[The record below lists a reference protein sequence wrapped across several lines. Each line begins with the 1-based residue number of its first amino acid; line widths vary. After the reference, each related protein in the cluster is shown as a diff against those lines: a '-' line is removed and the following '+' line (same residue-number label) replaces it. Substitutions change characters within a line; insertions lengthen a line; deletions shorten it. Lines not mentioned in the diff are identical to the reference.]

1 MPILAGDVKLVASQV
16 MDDVAEG
23 GGAPTANVIVDGASN
38 SLFNDISELDRAGGR
53 VNLRKVFASI
63 QTDTTDTY
71 LGGNVVVSD
80 PPVDPRVAVTI
91 FSTGQVFD
99 RRTNARDRIEAYL
112 NKGSMWNG
120 FLLENHIAGQRSI
133 QLFQRVGAELPTI
146 GKTLF
151 LVMNEGLANEYSQY
165 IRITRIESETR
176 TFSYGSGSTIQDY
189 QAVVVTCDLSDALRY
204 DFAGSPPDRLFTM
217 ATGKTK
223 TRDTV
228 VADAAKYC
236 GVVKTTQPVTI
247 GDVAASVTSVFTQ
260 LVPSAQT
267 ETPLLDL
274 TAGGTSETLI
284 QSDNGTVSYTTSV
297 AFNSSTVLSV
307 GNAIQPG
314 TLSISVS
321 GATLTDNGGDLM
333 SGATVVGTI
342 NYGRGQITLASS
354 APTYSGSKTITFRPA
369 AAPIRVA
376 DTAGVRVDIEN
387 RSYNYILTIV
397 PSPSPGT
404 IQVSYRAQGKWYD
417 LRDNGAGVL
426 KGASPEYGVGT
437 VSYITGTVAVTLGA
451 LPDVGSEIV
460 YAWGGKANYFNRASS
475 TITPPSVAFQLSN
488 AGVTPGSVTITWNDG
503 SAKSATDNGKG
514 VISGNASGTI
524 NYQTGLIQI
533 TPTTLPAG
541 GQTYAVAYTWGPP
554 SEEEFHAPLRNGD
567 GSIDVE
573 VEFDGLIPGTVELE
587 WNLLIDLYEYI
598 STTPAELQIIRSV
611 DPIKIVKDDGL
622 GVLRDPQGTAFGTVN
637 YSTGVVHFAP
647 DTTVNIPVAR
657 YSVTRIGW
665 TRNANNALVPVY
677 RNLFSHWEYIP
688 AGASMPVDE
697 SGLVKVRFRAA
708 GTSNAVNEGFTA
720 GALAIDLTPSFA
732 ENIVPGSINFTLGGK
747 TYFDRLGSLYYD
759 LNPVTGAATLAGG
772 INYANGLAS
781 VTAWVPAAS
790 NAVALKSLLTTLDGT
805 PVDEVTFRVPA
816 SPVRPSSLQL
826 LATRLTGGT
835 INVSA
840 NNNGDITGTDVLGT
854 IDYETGVVRVRF
866 GSWVAAAGNE
876 GQSWYD
882 PDAVVTIDGVPKIFK
897 PVPVFAD
904 TIKYNA
910 VAYSYLPLDADIIGL
925 DPVRLPQDGRVPI
938 FRAGDFAVIGHTA
951 KVGPFVATSGQ
962 VVDCGRERLSRV
974 RVLDG
979 NGAVVTVDY
988 TADLEAGTVTFGVV
1002 TGLVQPITVEHRIED
1017 MAQVSDVQI
1026 SGRLAFTRQ
1035 ITHDYPIGAHVSS
1048 ALVSGDLRAYVSNLF
1063 DQTTWNGTFL
1073 DTITGSAA
1081 TATYNDVLAP
1091 IVVTNAGAITE
1102 RWAIQFTNATSFN
1115 VIGEHVGVIATGTT
1129 GSDIAPIN
1137 PATGK
1142 PYFTLAAIGWGSGW
1156 ATGNVLRFNTTGA
1169 LFPVWVVR
1177 TIQQGP
1183 ETVTNDSFTLL
1194 VRGDV
1199 DRPAEETP

>member
-71 LGGNVVVSD
+71 LGGNVIVSD
-80 PPVDPRVAVTI
+80 PPSDPRVAVTI
-91 FSTGQVFD
+91 FSTQEVFD
-99 RRTNARDRIEAYL
+99 RRTQARDRIEAYL
-112 NKGSMWNG
+112 NKGSQWNG
-120 FLLENHIAGQRSI
+120 YLLENHIAGQRSI

-151 LVMNEGLANEYSQY
+151 LVMNESLANEYAQY
-165 IRITRIESETR
+165 VRITRIESETR
-176 TFSYGSGSTIQDY
+176 TFSYGTGSGIQDY
-189 QAVVVTCDLSDALRY
+189 QAVVVSCDLSDALRY
-204 DFAGSPPDRLFTM
+204 DFPGSPPDRLFVM
-217 ATGKTK
+217 ANGKTR

-236 GVVKTTQPVTI
+236 GVVKTTQPVAI
-247 GDVAASVTSVFTQ
+247 GDVAASVSSVFTQ

-284 QSDNGTVSYTTSV
+284 ESDNGTVSYTSAA
-297 AFNSSTVLSV
+297 AFNASTVLSV

-321 GATLTDNGGDLM
+321 GATITDNGGDLM
-333 SGATVVGTI
+333 SGTTVVGTV
-342 NYGRGQITLASS
+342 NYGRGQIALASS
-354 APTYSGSKTITFRPA
+354 APTYSGTKTISFRPA

-376 DTAGVRVDIEN
+376 DTAGVRVDIES

-437 VSYITGTVAVTLGA
+437 VSYTTGTVAVTLGA

-475 TITPPSVAFQLSN
+475 AIAPPAVALQLTH

-503 SAKSATDNGKG
+503 TARSATDDGKG
-514 VISGNASGTI
+514 TISDHASGTI

-533 TPTTLPAG
+533 TPAALPAG
-541 GQTYAVAYTWGPP
+541 GQTYSVAYTWGPP
-554 SEEEFHAPLRNGD
+554 NEEEFEAPLRNGD

-573 VEFDGLIPGTVELE
+573 VDFDGLIPGTVELE

-598 STTPAELQIIRSV
+598 STTPAELQLIARI

-622 GVLRDPQGTAFGTVN
+622 GVLRDPQGLSFGTVN
-637 YSTGVVHFAP
+637 YATGVVHFTP
-647 DTTVNIPVAR
+647 DTTVRIPVAR
-657 YSVTRIGW
+657 YNVTQIGW
-665 TRNANNALVPVY
+665 TRTDGRVLPVY
-677 RNLFSHWEYIP
+677 RNLFSHWECIP
-688 AGASMPVDE
+688 AGASMPIDDT
-697 SGLVKVRFRAA
+697 GWAKVRYRAA
-708 GTSNAVNEGFTA
+708 GASNATNDSFTA
-720 GALAIDLTPSFA
+720 GALAIDLTPTFA
-732 ENIVPGSINFTLGGK
+732 ENIVPGSICFTLGGK

-759 LNPVTGAATLAGG
+759 LDPVTGAATLAGQ
-772 INYANGLAS
+772 INYANGAAN
-781 VTAWVPAAS
+781 VTAWVPAAA
-790 NAVALKSLLTTLDGT
+790 NAVALRSLLTTLDGT

-826 LATRLTGGT
+826 LATRLSGGT

-840 NNNGDITGTDVLGT
+840 NSNGDIIGTDVLGS

-866 GSWVAAAGNE
+866 GAWVVAAGNE

-882 PDAVVTIDGVPKIFK
+882 PDAVVTIEGVAKIFK

-951 KVGPFVATSGQ
+951 TIGPFTATSGQ
-962 VVDCGRERLSRV
+962 VVDCGRQRLSRV

-979 NGAVVTVDY
+979 NGEVVTADY

-1002 TGLVQPITVEHRIED
+1002 TGLVQPVTVEHRIED
-1017 MAQVSDVQI
+1017 MAQISDVQI
-1026 SGRLAFTRQ
+1026 SGRLTFTRQ
-1035 ITHDYPIGAHVSS
+1035 ITHDYPVGSHVSS

-1063 DQTTWNGTFL
+1063 DQASWNGSFL
-1073 DTITGSAA
+1073 NAIQGAAA

-1102 RWAIQFTNATSFN
+1102 RWAIHFTNATSFN
-1115 VIGEHVGVIATGTT
+1115 VIGEHVGVIATGST

-1142 PYFTLAAIGWGSGW
+1142 PYFTLAAVGWGSGW

-1183 ETVTNDSFTLL
+1183 ETVTNDAFTLL

-1199 DRPAEETP
+1199 DRP

>member
-71 LGGNVVVSD
+71 LGGNVIVSD
-80 PPVDPRVAVTI
+80 PPTDPRVAVTI
-91 FSTGQVFD
+91 FSTQEVFD
-99 RRTNARDRIEAYL
+99 RRTHARDRIEAYL
-112 NKGSMWNG
+112 NKGSLWYG
-120 FLLENHIAGQRSI
+120 YLLENHIAGQRSI

-146 GKTLF
+146 GKTLY
-151 LVMNEGLANEYSQY
+151 LVMNEGLANEYAQY
-165 IRITRIESETR
+165 VRITRITSETR
-176 TFSYGSGSTIQDY
+176 TFSYDLGSSIQDY
-189 QAVVVTCDLSDALRY
+189 QAMVVSCDLSDALRY
-204 DFAGSPPDRLFTM
+204 DFPGSPPDRLFTM
-217 ATGKTK
+217 ATGKTR

-236 GVVKTTQPVTI
+236 GVVKTTQPVGI
-247 GDVAASVTSVFTQ
+247 GDVAASVSSVFTQ

-274 TAGGTSETLI
+274 TAGGTLETLI
-284 QSDNGTVSYTTSV
+284 ASGSDTVSYTTAA
-297 AFNSSTVLSV
+297 AFNASTLLSV

-321 GATLTDNGGDLM
+321 GTTLSDEGGHLL
-333 SGATVVGTI
+333 SGATVVGTVH
-342 NYGRGQITLASS
+342 YGRGQILLASN
-354 APTYSGSKTITFRPA
+354 APTYSGTKTISFRPA

-376 DTAGVRVDIEN
+376 DTAGIRVDIEN
-387 RSYNYILTIV
+387 RAYNYILSIV
-397 PSPSPGT
+397 PSPAPGT
-404 IQVSYRAQGKWYD
+404 LQVSYRAQGKWYD

-426 KGASPEYGVGT
+426 KGVSPEYGVGT
-437 VSYITGTVAVTLGA
+437 VSYTTGTVAVTLGA

-475 TITPPSVAFQLSN
+475 AIAPPSVALQLTH

-503 SAKSATDNGKG
+503 AARSATDDGKG
-514 VISGNASGTI
+514 TISGHASGSI

-533 TPTTLPAG
+533 TPTVLPAG
-541 GQTYAVAYTWGPP
+541 GQTYSVAYTWGPP
-554 SEEEFHAPLRNGD
+554 NEEEFHAPLRNGD

-573 VEFDGLIPGTVELE
+573 VDFDGLIPGTVELE

-598 STTPAELQIIRSV
+598 STTPAELQLIRQI

-622 GVLRDPQGTAFGTVN
+622 GVLRDPQGMSFGTVN
-637 YSTGVVHFAP
+637 YATGVVRFKP
-647 DTTVNIPVAR
+647 DTTARIPVAR
-657 YSVTRIGW
+657 YNVAQIGW
-665 TRNANNALVPVY
+665 TRTDGRVLPVY

-688 AGASMPVDE
+688 AGASMPIDDT
-697 SGLVKVRFRAA
+697 GWAKVRYRAA
-708 GTSNAVNEGFTA
+708 GASNATNDSFTA
-720 GALAIDLTPSFA
+720 GALAIDLTPTFA
-732 ENIVPGSINFTLGGK
+732 ENIVPGSICFTLGGK

-759 LNPVTGAATLAGG
+759 LDPVTGTATLAGQ
-772 INYANGLAS
+772 INYANGAAS
-781 VTAWVPAAS
+781 ITAWVPAAT
-790 NAVALKSLLTTLDGT
+790 NAVALRSLLTTLDGT

-826 LATRLTGGT
+826 LATRLSGGT

-840 NNNGDITGTDVLGT
+840 NHHGEISGSGVQGS

-866 GSWVAAAGNE
+866 GAWVAAAGNE

-882 PDAVVTIDGVPKIFK
+882 PDAVVTIDGEAKIFK
-897 PVPVFAD
+897 PAPVFAD

-910 VAYSYLPLDADIIGL
+910 VAYSYLPLDANVIGL

-951 KVGPFVATSGQ
+951 TVGPFTATSGQ
-962 VVDCGRERLSRV
+962 VVDCGRQRLSRV

-979 NGAVVTVDY
+979 NGEVVTADY

-1002 TGLVQPITVEHRIED
+1002 TSLVQPVTVEHRIED
-1017 MAQVSDVQI
+1017 MAQISDVQI
-1026 SGRLAFTRQ
+1026 SGRLTFTRQ
-1035 ITHDYPIGAHVSS
+1035 ITHDYPVGSHVSS

-1063 DQTTWNGTFL
+1063 DQASWNGSFL
-1073 DTITGSAA
+1073 DAIQGASA

-1102 RWAIQFTNATSFN
+1102 RWAIQLTNATSFN

-1142 PYFTLAAIGWGSGW
+1142 PYFTLSAVGWGSGW

-1183 ETVTNDSFTLL
+1183 ETVTNDAFTLL

-1199 DRPAEETP
+1199 DRP

>member
-71 LGGNVVVSD
+71 LGGNVIVSD
-80 PPVDPRVAVTI
+80 PPTDPRVAVTI
-91 FSTGQVFD
+91 FSTQEVFD
-99 RRTNARDRIEAYL
+99 RRTHARDRIEAYL
-112 NKGSMWNG
+112 NKGSLWYG
-120 FLLENHIAGQRSI
+120 YLLENHIAGQRSI

-146 GKTLF
+146 GKTLY
-151 LVMNEGLANEYSQY
+151 LVMNEGLANEYAQY
-165 IRITRIESETR
+165 VRITRITSETR
-176 TFSYGSGSTIQDY
+176 TFSYDLGSSIQDY
-189 QAVVVTCDLSDALRY
+189 QAMVVSCDLSDALRY
-204 DFAGSPPDRLFTM
+204 DFPGSPPDRLFTM
-217 ATGKTK
+217 ATGKTR

-236 GVVKTTQPVTI
+236 GVVKTTQPVGI
-247 GDVAASVTSVFTQ
+247 GDVAASVSSVFTQ

-274 TAGGTSETLI
+274 TAGGTLETLI
-284 QSDNGTVSYTTSV
+284 ASGSDTVSYTTAA
-297 AFNSSTVLSV
+297 AFNASTLLSV

-321 GATLTDNGGDLM
+321 GTTLSDEGGHLL
-333 SGATVVGTI
+333 SGATVVGTVH
-342 NYGRGQITLASS
+342 YGRGQILLASN
-354 APTYSGSKTITFRPA
+354 APTYSGTKTISFRPA

-376 DTAGVRVDIEN
+376 DTAGIRVDIEN
-387 RSYNYILTIV
+387 RAYNYILSIV
-397 PSPSPGT
+397 PSPAPGT
-404 IQVSYRAQGKWYD
+404 LQVSYRAQGKWYD

-426 KGASPEYGVGT
+426 KGVSPEYGVGT
-437 VSYITGTVAVTLGA
+437 VSYTTGTVAVTLGA

-475 TITPPSVAFQLSN
+475 AIAPPSVALQLTH

-503 SAKSATDNGKG
+503 AARSATDDGKG
-514 VISGNASGTI
+514 TISGHASGSI

-533 TPTTLPAG
+533 TPTVLPAG
-541 GQTYAVAYTWGPP
+541 GQTYSVAYTWGPP
-554 SEEEFHAPLRNGD
+554 NEEEFHAPLRNGD

-573 VEFDGLIPGTVELE
+573 VDFDGLIPGTVELE

-598 STTPAELQIIRSV
+598 STTPAELQLIRQI

-622 GVLRDPQGTAFGTVN
+622 GVLRDPQGMSFGTVN
-637 YSTGVVHFAP
+637 YATGVVRFKP
-647 DTTVNIPVAR
+647 DTTARIPVVR
-657 YSVTRIGW
+657 YNVAQIGW
-665 TRNANNALVPVY
+665 TRTDGRVLPVY

-688 AGASMPVDE
+688 AGASMPIDDT
-697 SGLVKVRFRAA
+697 GWAKVRYRAA
-708 GTSNAVNEGFTA
+708 GASNATNDSFTA
-720 GALAIDLTPSFA
+720 GALAIDLTPTFA
-732 ENIVPGSINFTLGGK
+732 ENIVPGSICFTLGGK

-759 LNPVTGAATLAGG
+759 LDPVTGTATLAGQ
-772 INYANGLAS
+772 INYANGAAS
-781 VTAWVPAAS
+781 ITAWVPAAT
-790 NAVALKSLLTTLDGT
+790 NAVALRSLLTTLDGT

-826 LATRLTGGT
+826 LATRLSGGT

-840 NNNGDITGTDVLGT
+840 NHHGEISGSGVQGS

-866 GSWVAAAGNE
+866 GAWVAAAGNE

-882 PDAVVTIDGVPKIFK
+882 PDAVVTIDGEAKIFK
-897 PVPVFAD
+897 PAPVFAD

-910 VAYSYLPLDADIIGL
+910 VAYSYLPLDANVIGL

-951 KVGPFVATSGQ
+951 TVGPFTATSGQ
-962 VVDCGRERLSRV
+962 VVDCGRQRLSRV

-979 NGAVVTVDY
+979 NGEVVTADY

-1002 TGLVQPITVEHRIED
+1002 TGLVQPVTVEHRIED
-1017 MAQVSDVQI
+1017 MAQISDVQI
-1026 SGRLAFTRQ
+1026 SGRLTFTRQ
-1035 ITHDYPIGAHVSS
+1035 ITHDYPVGSHVSS

-1063 DQTTWNGTFL
+1063 DQASWNGSFL
-1073 DTITGSAA
+1073 DAIQGASA

-1102 RWAIQFTNATSFN
+1102 RWAIQLTNATSFN

-1142 PYFTLAAIGWGSGW
+1142 PYFTLSAVGWGSGW

-1183 ETVTNDSFTLL
+1183 ETVTNDAFTLL

-1199 DRPAEETP
+1199 DRP

>member
-1 MPILAGDVKLVASQV
+1 MTTNQIPSTQ
-16 MDDVAEG
+16 
-23 GGAPTANVIVDGASN
+23 
-38 SLFNDISELDRAGGR
+38 ND
-53 VNLRKVFASI
+53 N
-63 QTDTTDTY
+63 
-71 LGGNVVVSD
+71 
-80 PPVDPRVAVTI
+80 
-91 FSTGQVFD
+91 
-99 RRTNARDRIEAYL
+99 
-112 NKGSMWNG
+112 WG
-120 FLLENHIAGQRSI
+120 FWG
-133 QLFQRVGAELPTI
+133 T
-146 GKTLF
+146 
-151 LVMNEGLANEYSQY
+151 MNEHASAAWPLAM
-165 IRITRIESETR
+165 
-176 TFSYGSGSTIQDY
+176 
-189 QAVVVTCDLSDALRY
+189 V
-204 DFAGSPPDRLFTM
+204 
-217 ATGKTK
+217 
-223 TRDTV
+223 
-228 VADAAKYC
+228 
-236 GVVKTTQPVTI
+236 
-247 GDVAASVTSVFTQ
+247 
-260 LVPSAQT
+260 
-267 ETPLLDL
+267 
-274 TAGGTSETLI
+274 
-284 QSDNGTVSYTTSV
+284 
-297 AFNSSTVLSV
+297 
-307 GNAIQPG
+307 
-314 TLSISVS
+314 
-321 GATLTDNGGDLM
+321 
-333 SGATVVGTI
+333 
-342 NYGRGQITLASS
+342 
-354 APTYSGSKTITFRPA
+354 
-369 AAPIRVA
+369 RVA

-404 IQVSYRAQGKWYD
+404 VQVSYRAQGKWYD

-437 VSYITGTVAVTLGA
+437 VSYTTGTVAVTLGA

-460 YAWGGKANYFNRASS
+460 YAWGGKANYFNRSGGSIA
-475 TITPPSVAFQLSN
+475 PPAVAFQLAN
-488 AGVTPGSVTITWNDG
+488 AGVTPGSVSITWNDG
-503 SAKSATDNGKG
+503 TARSATDDGKG
-514 VISGNASGTI
+514 EISGHASGTI

-533 TPTTLPAG
+533 TPAALPAG
-541 GQTYAVAYTWGPP
+541 GQTYSVAYTWGPP
-554 SEEEFHAPLRNGD
+554 NEETFPAPLRNGD

-573 VEFDGLIPGTVELE
+573 VDFDGLIPGTVELE

-598 STTPAELQIIRSV
+598 STTPAELQLIRQI

-622 GVLRDPQGTAFGTVN
+622 GVLRDPQGTAFGSVN
-637 YSTGVVHFAP
+637 YSTGVIHFVP
-647 DTTVNIPVAR
+647 DTTMRIPVAR

-665 TRNANNALVPVY
+665 TRKASNALVPVY
-677 RNLFSHWEYIP
+677 RNLFSHWEYIT
-688 AGASMPVDE
+688 AGASMPIDE
-697 SGLVKVRFRAA
+697 SGWAKVRFRAA
-708 GTSNAVNEGFTA
+708 GTSNAVNDSFTA
-720 GALAIDLTPSFA
+720 GALAVDLTPSFA

-759 LNPVTGAATLAGG
+759 LNPVTGAATLAGN
-772 INYANGLAS
+772 INYANGAAS
-781 VTAWVPAAS
+781 ITAWVPAAS
-790 NAVALKSLLTTLDGT
+790 NAVGLRSLLTTLDGT

-816 SPVRPSSLQL
+816 SPVRPSSLQI

-876 GQSWYD
+876 GQIWYD

-951 KVGPFVATSGQ
+951 TVGPLTATSGQ

-979 NGAVVTVDY
+979 NGDVVTTDY

-1002 TGLVQPITVEHRIED
+1002 TGLVQPLTVEHRIED

-1035 ITHDYPIGAHVSS
+1035 ITHDYPVGSHVSS

-1063 DQTTWNGTFL
+1063 DQATWNGTFL
-1073 DTITGSAA
+1073 DAISGSAA

-1129 GSDIAPIN
+1129 GSNIAPIN

-1156 ATGNVLRFNTTGA
+1156 ATGNVMRFNTTGA

-1183 ETVTNDSFTLL
+1183 ETVTNDAFTLL

-1199 DRPAEETP
+1199 DRP

>member
-71 LGGNVVVSD
+71 LGGNVIVSD
-80 PPVDPRVAVTI
+80 PPSDPRVAVTI
-91 FSTGQVFD
+91 FSTQEVFD
-99 RRTNARDRIEAYL
+99 RRTQARDRIEAYL
-112 NKGSMWNG
+112 NKGSQWNG
-120 FLLENHIAGQRSI
+120 YLLENHIAGQRSI

-151 LVMNEGLANEYSQY
+151 LVMNEGLPNEYAQY
-165 IRITRIESETR
+165 VRITRIESETR
-176 TFSYGSGSTIQDY
+176 TFSYGTGSGIQDY
-189 QAVVVTCDLSDALRY
+189 QAVVVSCELSDALRY
-204 DFAGSPPDRLFTM
+204 DFPGSPPDRLFTM
-217 ATGKTK
+217 ANGKTR

-236 GVVKTTQPVTI
+236 GVVKTTQPVAI
-247 GDVAASVTSVFTQ
+247 GDVAASVSSVFTQ

-284 QSDNGTVSYTTSV
+284 ESDNGTVSYTTAA
-297 AFNSSTVLSV
+297 AFNASTVLSV

-321 GATLTDNGGDLM
+321 GATLTDNGGDLV
-333 SGATVVGTI
+333 SGATVVGTV

-354 APTYSGSKTITFRPA
+354 APTYSGTKTISFRPA

-376 DTAGVRVDIEN
+376 DTAGVRVDIES

-397 PSPSPGT
+397 PSPAPGT
-404 IQVSYRAQGKWYD
+404 LQVSYRAQGKWYD

-426 KGASPEYGVGT
+426 KGVSPEYGVGT
-437 VSYITGTVAVTLGA
+437 VSYTTGTVAVTLGA

-475 TITPPSVAFQLSN
+475 VIVPPSVALQLTH
-488 AGVTPGSVTITWNDG
+488 AGVTPGSVMITWNDG
-503 SAKSATDNGKG
+503 AARSATDDGKG
-514 VISGNASGTI
+514 TISGHASGTI

-533 TPTTLPAG
+533 TPTVLPAG
-541 GQTYAVAYTWGPP
+541 GQTYSVAYTWGPP
-554 SEEEFHAPLRNGD
+554 NEEEFEAPLRNGD

-573 VEFDGLIPGTVELE
+573 VDFDGLIPGTVELE

-598 STTPAELQIIRSV
+598 STTPAELQLIARI

-622 GVLRDPQGTAFGTVN
+622 GVLRDPQGMAFGTVN
-637 YSTGVVHFAP
+637 YATGVVHFTP
-647 DTTVNIPVAR
+647 DTTVRIPVAR
-657 YSVTRIGW
+657 YNVTQIGW
-665 TRNANNALVPVY
+665 TRTDGRVLPVY

-688 AGASMPVDE
+688 AGASMPIDDT
-697 SGLVKVRFRAA
+697 GWAKVRYRAA
-708 GTSNAVNEGFTA
+708 GASSAANDSFTA
-720 GALAIDLTPSFA
+720 GALVIDLTPTFA
-732 ENIVPGSINFTLGGK
+732 ENIVPGSICFTLGGK

-759 LNPVTGAATLAGG
+759 LDPVTGAATLAGQ
-772 INYANGLAS
+772 INYANGAANI
-781 VTAWVPAAS
+781 TAWVPAAA
-790 NAVALKSLLTTLDGT
+790 NAVALRSLLTTLDGT

-826 LATRLTGGT
+826 LATRLSGGT

-840 NNNGDITGTDVLGT
+840 NNNGDITGTDVIGS

-866 GSWVAAAGNE
+866 GAWVAAAGNE

-882 PDAVVTIDGVPKIFK
+882 PDAVVTIEGVAKIFK

-951 KVGPFVATSGQ
+951 TVGPFTATSGQ
-962 VVDCGRERLSRV
+962 VVDCGRQRLSRV

-979 NGAVVTVDY
+979 NGEVVTTDY

-1002 TGLVQPITVEHRIED
+1002 TGLVQPVTVEHRIED

-1026 SGRLAFTRQ
+1026 SGRLTFTRQ
-1035 ITHDYPIGAHVSS
+1035 ITHDYPVGSHVSS

-1063 DQTTWNGTFL
+1063 DQASWNGSFL
-1073 DTITGSAA
+1073 DAINGAAA

-1129 GSDIAPIN
+1129 GSDIAPTN

-1142 PYFTLAAIGWGSGW
+1142 PYFTLAAVGWGSGW

-1183 ETVTNDSFTLL
+1183 ETVTNDAFTLL

-1199 DRPAEETP
+1199 DRP

>member
-71 LGGNVVVSD
+71 LGGNVIVSD
-80 PPVDPRVAVTI
+80 PPTDPRVAVTI
-91 FSTGQVFD
+91 FSTQEVFD
-99 RRTNARDRIEAYL
+99 RRTHARDRIEAYL
-112 NKGSMWNG
+112 NKGSLWYG
-120 FLLENHIAGQRSI
+120 YLLENHIAGQRSI
-133 QLFQRVGAELPTI
+133 QLFQRVGAELPSI
-146 GKTLF
+146 GKTLY
-151 LVMNEGLANEYSQY
+151 LVMNEGLANEYAQY
-165 IRITRIESETR
+165 VRITRITSETR
-176 TFSYGSGSTIQDY
+176 TFSYDLGSSIQDY
-189 QAVVVTCDLSDALRY
+189 QAMVVSCDLSDALRY
-204 DFAGSPPDRLFTM
+204 DFPGSPPDRLFTM
-217 ATGKTK
+217 ATGKTR

-236 GVVKTTQPVTI
+236 GVVKTTQPVGI
-247 GDVAASVTSVFTQ
+247 GDVAASVSSVFTQ

-274 TAGGTSETLI
+274 TAGGTLETLI
-284 QSDNGTVSYTTSV
+284 ASGSDTVSYTTAA
-297 AFNSSTVLSV
+297 AFNASTLLSV

-321 GATLTDNGGDLM
+321 GTTLSDEGGHLL
-333 SGATVVGTI
+333 SGATVVGTVH
-342 NYGRGQITLASS
+342 YGRGQILLASN
-354 APTYSGSKTITFRPA
+354 APTYSGTKTISFRPA

-376 DTAGVRVDIEN
+376 DTAGIRVDIEN
-387 RSYNYILTIV
+387 RAYNYILSIV
-397 PSPSPGT
+397 PSPAPGT
-404 IQVSYRAQGKWYD
+404 LQVSYRAQGKWYD

-426 KGASPEYGVGT
+426 KGVSPEYGVGT
-437 VSYITGTVAVTLGA
+437 VSYTTGTVAVTLGA

-460 YAWGGKANYFNRASS
+460 YAWGGKANYFNRASGA
-475 TITPPSVAFQLSN
+475 IAPPSMALQLTH
-488 AGVTPGSVTITWNDG
+488 AGVTPGSVSITWNDG
-503 SAKSATDNGKG
+503 TARSATDNGKG
-514 VISGNASGTI
+514 VISGHASGTI

-533 TPTTLPAG
+533 TPTVLPAG
-541 GQTYAVAYTWGPP
+541 GQTYSVAYTWGPP
-554 SEEEFHAPLRNGD
+554 NEEEFHAPLRNGD

-573 VEFDGLIPGTVELE
+573 VDFDGLIPGTVELE

-598 STTPAELQIIRSV
+598 STTPAELQLIRQI

-622 GVLRDPQGTAFGTVN
+622 GVLRDPQGMSFGTVN
-637 YSTGVVHFAP
+637 YATGVVRFKP
-647 DTTVNIPVAR
+647 DTTARIPVAR
-657 YSVTRIGW
+657 YNVAQIGW
-665 TRNANNALVPVY
+665 TRTDGKVLPVY
-677 RNLFSHWEYIP
+677 RNLFSHWEYIT
-688 AGASMPVDE
+688 AGASMPIDDT
-697 SGLVKVRFRAA
+697 GWAKVRYRAA
-708 GTSNAVNEGFTA
+708 GASNATNDSFTA
-720 GALAIDLTPSFA
+720 GALAIDLTPTFA

-759 LNPVTGAATLAGG
+759 LDPVTGAATLAGQ
-772 INYANGLAS
+772 INYATGAAS
-781 VTAWVPAAS
+781 LTAWVPAAAP
-790 NAVALKSLLTTLDGT
+790 AVTLKSLLTTLDGS

-816 SPVRPSSLQL
+816 SPVRPSSLQI
-826 LATRLTGGT
+826 LATRLSGGT

-840 NNNGDITGTDVLGT
+840 NHHGEISGSGVQGS

-866 GSWVAAAGNE
+866 GAWVAAAGNE

-882 PDAVVTIDGVPKIFK
+882 PDAVVTIDGEAKIFK
-897 PVPVFAD
+897 PAPVFAD

-910 VAYSYLPLDADIIGL
+910 VAYSYLPLDANVIGL

-951 KVGPFVATSGQ
+951 TVGPFTATSGQ

-979 NGAVVTVDY
+979 NGEVVTTDY

-1002 TGLVQPITVEHRIED
+1002 TGLVQPVTVEHRIED

-1026 SGRLAFTRQ
+1026 SGRLTFTRQ
-1035 ITHDYPIGAHVSS
+1035 ITHDYPVGSHVSS
-1048 ALVSGDLRAYVSNLF
+1048 ALVSGDLRAYVSSLF
-1063 DQTTWNGTFL
+1063 DQASWNGSFL
-1073 DTITGSAA
+1073 DAIQGAAA

-1115 VIGEHVGVIATGTT
+1115 VIGEHVGVIATGST

-1183 ETVTNDSFTLL
+1183 ETVTNDAFTLL

-1199 DRPAEETP
+1199 DRS

>member
-71 LGGNVVVSD
+71 LGGNVIVSD
-80 PPVDPRVAVTI
+80 PPSDPRVAVTI
-91 FSTGQVFD
+91 FSTQEVFD
-99 RRTNARDRIEAYL
+99 RRIHARDRIEAYL

-120 FLLENHIAGQRSI
+120 YLLENHIAGQRSI

-151 LVMNEGLANEYSQY
+151 LVMNESLPNEYSQY
-165 IRITRIESETR
+165 VRITRIESETR
-176 TFSYGSGSTIQDY
+176 TFSYGTSSGIQDY
-189 QAVVVTCDLSDALRY
+189 QAVVVSCDLSDALRY
-204 DFAGSPPDRLFTM
+204 DFPGSPPDRLFTM
-217 ATGKTK
+217 ATGKTR

-236 GVVKTTQPVTI
+236 GVVKTTQPVAI
-247 GDVAASVTSVFTQ
+247 GDVAASVSSVFTQ

-284 QSDNGTVSYTTSV
+284 ESDNGTVSYTTAA
-297 AFNSSTVLSV
+297 AFNASTVLSV

-321 GATLTDNGGDLM
+321 GTTLTDNGGDLV
-333 SGATVVGTI
+333 SGATVVGTV

-354 APTYSGSKTITFRPA
+354 APTYSGAKTIRFRPA

-376 DTAGVRVDIEN
+376 DTAGVRVDIES

-397 PSPSPGT
+397 PSPAPGT
-404 IQVSYRAQGKWYD
+404 LQVSYRAQGKWYD

-426 KGASPEYGVGT
+426 KGVSPEYGVGT
-437 VSYITGTVAVTLGA
+437 VSYTTGTVAVTLGA

-475 TITPPSVAFQLSN
+475 AIAPPSVALQLTH

-503 SAKSATDNGKG
+503 TARSATDDGKG
-514 VISGNASGTI
+514 VINGHASGTI
-524 NYQTGLIQI
+524 NYQTGLIQL
-533 TPTTLPAG
+533 TPTVLPAG
-541 GQTYAVAYTWGPP
+541 GQTYSVAYTWGPP
-554 SEEEFHAPLRNGD
+554 NEEEFHAPLRNGD

-573 VEFDGLIPGTVELE
+573 VDFNGLIPGTVELE

-598 STTPAELQIIRSV
+598 STTPAELQLIRQI

-622 GVLRDPQGTAFGTVN
+622 CVLRDPQGTAFGTVN
-637 YSTGVVHFAP
+637 YSTGVVHFTP
-647 DTTVNIPVAR
+647 DTTVRIPVAR
-657 YSVTRIGW
+657 YNVTQIGW
-665 TRNANNALVPVY
+665 TRTDGQVLPVY
-677 RNLFSHWEYIP
+677 RNLFSHWEYIT
-688 AGASMPVDE
+688 AGASMPIDDT
-697 SGLVKVRFRAA
+697 GWVKVRYRAA
-708 GTSNAVNEGFTA
+708 GATNATNDNFTA
-720 GALAIDLTPSFA
+720 GALAIDLTPTFA

-759 LNPVTGAATLAGG
+759 LDPVTGVATLAGQ
-772 INYANGLAS
+772 INYANGAANI
-781 VTAWVPAAS
+781 TAWVPAAA
-790 NAVALKSLLTTLDGT
+790 NAVALRSLLTTLDGT

-816 SPVRPSSLQL
+816 SPVRPSSLQI
-826 LATRLTGGT
+826 LATRLSGGT

-840 NNNGDITGTDVLGT
+840 NNNGDITGTDVLGS

-866 GSWVAAAGNE
+866 GAWVAAAGNE

-882 PDAVVTIDGVPKIFK
+882 PDAVVSIDGEAKIFK

-904 TIKYNA
+904 SIKYNA

-938 FRAGDFAVIGHTA
+938 FRAGDFVVIGHTA
-951 KVGPFVATSGQ
+951 TVGPFTATSGQ
-962 VVDCGRERLSRV
+962 VVDCGRQRLSRM

-979 NGAVVTVDY
+979 NGEVVTADY

-1002 TGLVQPITVEHRIED
+1002 TGLVQPVTVEHRIED

-1026 SGRLAFTRQ
+1026 SGRLTFTRQ
-1035 ITHDYPIGAHVSS
+1035 ITHDYPVGSHVSS

-1063 DQTTWNGTFL
+1063 DQASWNGSFL
-1073 DTITGSAA
+1073 DAIQGASA

-1142 PYFTLAAIGWGSGW
+1142 PYFTLAAVGWGSGW

-1183 ETVTNDSFTLL
+1183 ETVTNDAFTLL

-1199 DRPAEETP
+1199 DRP

>member
-23 GGAPTANVIVDGASN
+23 GGAPTANAIVDGASN

-71 LGGNVVVSD
+71 LGGNVIVSD
-80 PPVDPRVAVTI
+80 PPSDPRVAVTI
-91 FSTGQVFD
+91 FSTQEVFD
-99 RRTNARDRIEAYL
+99 RRTHARDRIEAYL

-120 FLLENHIAGQRSI
+120 YLLENHIAGQRSI

-151 LVMNEGLANEYSQY
+151 LVMNEGLPNEYSQY
-165 IRITRIESETR
+165 VRITRIESETR
-176 TFSYGSGSTIQDY
+176 TFSYGTGSGIQDY
-189 QAVVVTCDLSDALRY
+189 QAVVVSCDLSDALRY
-204 DFAGSPPDRLFTM
+204 DFPGSPPDRLFTM
-217 ATGKTK
+217 ATGKTR

-236 GVVKTTQPVTI
+236 GVVKTTQPVAI
-247 GDVAASVTSVFTQ
+247 GDVAASVSSVFTQ

-284 QSDNGTVSYTTSV
+284 ESDNGTVSYTSAA
-297 AFNSSTVLSV
+297 AFNASTVLSV

-321 GATLTDNGGDLM
+321 GATLTDNGGHLM
-333 SGATVVGTI
+333 SGTTVVGTV

-354 APTYSGSKTITFRPA
+354 APTYSGTKTISFRPA

-376 DTAGVRVDIEN
+376 DTAGVRVDIES

-397 PSPSPGT
+397 PSPAPGT
-404 IQVSYRAQGKWYD
+404 LQVSYRAQGKWYD

-426 KGASPEYGVGT
+426 KGVSPEYGVGT
-437 VSYITGTVAVTLGA
+437 VSYTTGTVAVTLGA

-475 TITPPSVAFQLSN
+475 AIAPPSVALQLTH

-503 SAKSATDNGKG
+503 AARSATDDGKG
-514 VISGNASGTI
+514 TISGHASGSI

-533 TPTTLPAG
+533 TPTVLPAG
-541 GQTYAVAYTWGPP
+541 GQTYSVAYTWGPP
-554 SEEEFHAPLRNGD
+554 NEEEFHAPLRNGD

-573 VEFDGLIPGTVELE
+573 VDFDGLIPGTVELE

-598 STTPAELQIIRSV
+598 STTPAELQLIRQI

-622 GVLRDPQGTAFGTVN
+622 GVLRDPQGMSFGTVN
-637 YSTGVVHFAP
+637 YATGVVRFKP
-647 DTTVNIPVAR
+647 DTTARIPVAR
-657 YSVTRIGW
+657 YNVAQIGW
-665 TRNANNALVPVY
+665 TRTDGRVLPVY

-688 AGASMPVDE
+688 AGASMPIDDT
-697 SGLVKVRFRAA
+697 GWAKVRYRAA
-708 GTSNAVNEGFTA
+708 GASNATNDSFTA
-720 GALAIDLTPSFA
+720 GALAIDLTPTFA
-732 ENIVPGSINFTLGGK
+732 ENIVPGSICFTLGGK

-759 LNPVTGAATLAGG
+759 LDPVTGTATLAGQ
-772 INYANGLAS
+772 INYANGAAS
-781 VTAWVPAAS
+781 ITAWVPAAT
-790 NAVALKSLLTTLDGT
+790 NAVALRSLLTTLDGT

-826 LATRLTGGT
+826 LATRLSGGT

-840 NNNGDITGTDVLGT
+840 NNNGDIIGTDVLGS

-866 GSWVAAAGNE
+866 GVWVVAAGNE

-882 PDAVVTIDGVPKIFK
+882 PDAVVTIEGVAKIFK

-951 KVGPFVATSGQ
+951 TVGPFTATSGQ
-962 VVDCGRERLSRV
+962 VVDCGCQRLSRV

-979 NGAVVTVDY
+979 NGEVVTADY

-1002 TGLVQPITVEHRIED
+1002 TGLVQPVTVEHRIED
-1017 MAQVSDVQI
+1017 MAQISDVQI
-1026 SGRLAFTRQ
+1026 SGRLTFTRQ
-1035 ITHDYPIGAHVSS
+1035 ITHDYPVGSHVSS

-1063 DQTTWNGTFL
+1063 DQASWNGSFL
-1073 DTITGSAA
+1073 DAIQGAAA

-1142 PYFTLAAIGWGSGW
+1142 PYFTLAAVGWGSGW

-1177 TIQQGP
+1177 TIQQGT
-1183 ETVTNDSFTLL
+1183 ETVTNDAFTLL

-1199 DRPAEETP
+1199 DRP